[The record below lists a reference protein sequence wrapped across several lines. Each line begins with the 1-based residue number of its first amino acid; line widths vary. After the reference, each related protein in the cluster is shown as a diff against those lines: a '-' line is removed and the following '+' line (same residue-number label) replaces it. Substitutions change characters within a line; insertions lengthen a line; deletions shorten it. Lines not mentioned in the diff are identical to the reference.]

1 MKLEKVYNLTVK
13 GNEATVD
20 NGIANSTEFLDFTT
34 FQRTYN
40 HKLIESLTD
49 DDGYTYEHILIR
61 DESIK
66 NGRRDPVAELQ
77 FTKNSLTAADLKD
90 ACFYR
95 TPKLDLPQA
104 KMQLLKEKY
113 NAKVIRNKDKAD
125 YMITSRKYLESIFE
139 YDWTGVNKASEMITE
154 WLPNVKLY
162 VSESI
167 YDKLSNFLNHV
178 SKQDA
183 YVVFQMTWHWNFE
196 NKLKSQLR
204 IDSNHALSKTT
215 KYPYYIKSFSTL
227 NYILNNK
234 DIVCLDS
241 EIIDFCNEDSV
252 ILTREDCAS
261 IAKMIKSDD
270 SVNIALALEMMANC
284 NIEKSYDKIALIF
297 AFYDHLLRYAS
308 NWNTVNV
315 KSLRKYMHGV
325 KTVDV
330 DRSGHGYNVL
340 IKHLHKKN
348 ALNNFTLGAISNKMC
363 KTILKNIGLTH
374 DTSVFDLKPKDLKL
388 KEVYNQGMDLP
399 F

>member
-325 KTVDV
+325 KPVDV

>member
-1 MKLEKVYNLTVK
+1 MKLEKVYNLTLK
-13 GNEATVD
+13 GSETTVQ
-20 NGIANSTEFLDFTT
+20 NGIANSTAFLDFTT

-40 HKLIESLTD
+40 SKIIESLTD

-61 DESIK
+61 GDET
-66 NGRRDPVAELQ
+66 NGRRDPIKELE

-90 ACFYR
+90 AYFYR

-162 VSESI
+162 VSEEI
-167 YDKLSNFLNHV
+167 YDTLSNFLNHV

-183 YVVFQMTWHWNFE
+183 YVVFQMKWHWNFE

-204 IDSNHALSKTT
+204 IDSSHALSETT
-215 KYPYYIKSFSTL
+215 KYPYYIKCFSTL
-227 NYILNNK
+227 KYILNNK
-234 DIVCLDS
+234 DVVCLDS
-241 EIIDFCNEDSV
+241 EIINFCNEDSV
-252 ILTREDCAS
+252 TLTREDCAS

-270 SVNIALALEMMANC
+270 SVNVALALEMMANC

-297 AFYDHLLRYAS
+297 AFYDHLIRYAS

-325 KTVDV
+325 KPIDV

-340 IKHLHKKN
+340 IKHLHEKN

-388 KEVYNQGMDLP
+388 KEVYSKGMDLP

>member
-1 MKLEKVYNLTVK
+1 MKLERVYNLTFR
-13 GNEATVD
+13 GNETTVK
-20 NGIANSTEFLDFTT
+20 NGIANCTTFLDFTT

-40 HKLIESLTD
+40 HKSIESLID
-49 DDGYTYEHILIR
+49 DGGYTYEHVLIR
-61 DESIK
+61 GTED
-66 NGRRDPVAELQ
+66 GRRDPVKELE
-77 FTKNSLTAADLKD
+77 FEKKSLTAADLKD

-139 YDWTGVNKASEMITE
+139 YDWTGVNKASEMITD

-162 VSESI
+162 VSEDI

-183 YVVFQMTWHWNFE
+183 YVVFQMKWHWNFE
-196 NKLKSQLR
+196 NNLKSQLR
-204 IDSNHALSKTT
+204 IDGNHALSVTT

-241 EIIDFCNEDSV
+241 EIINFCNEDSV
-252 ILTREDCAS
+252 TLTREDCAS

-297 AFYDHLLRYAS
+297 AFYDHLMRYAS

-315 KSLRKYMHGV
+315 KSLRKYMNGV
-325 KTVDV
+325 KPIDV

-340 IKHLHKKN
+340 IKHLHEKN

>member
-1 MKLEKVYNLTVK
+1 MKLEKVYNLTVT
-13 GNEATVD
+13 GNETTVQ
-20 NGIANSTEFLDFTT
+20 NGIANATAFLDFTT

-40 HKLIESLTD
+40 HKSIESLID
-49 DDGYTYEHILIR
+49 DSGYTYEHVVIHG
-61 DESIK
+61 D
-66 NGRRDPVAELQ
+66 NTNTRRDPVKELQ
-77 FTKNSLTAADLKD
+77 FVKSSLTAADLKD

-113 NAKVIRNKDKAD
+113 NAKVIRNKEKAD

-139 YDWTGVNKASEMITE
+139 YDWTGVNKASEMITA

-162 VSESI
+162 VSEDI
-167 YDKLSNFLNHV
+167 YNKLSNFLNHV
-178 SKQDA
+178 SKQDG
-183 YVVFQMTWHWNFE
+183 YVVLQMKWHWNFE
-196 NKLKSQLR
+196 NNLKSQLR
-204 IDSNHALSKTT
+204 IDSNHVLSKTT

-234 DIVCLDS
+234 DVVCLDS
-241 EIIDFCNEDSV
+241 ELIDFCNEDSV
-252 ILTREDCAS
+252 ILTREDCGS
-261 IAKMIKSDD
+261 IAKMIKSED

-297 AFYDHLLRYAS
+297 AFYDHLMRYAS

-325 KTVDV
+325 KPIDV

-340 IKHLHKKN
+340 IKHLHEKN

-363 KTILKNIGLTH
+363 KTILKHIGLTH

-388 KEVYNQGMDLP
+388 KEVYNKGMDLP

>member
-325 KTVDV
+325 KPVDL